1 MCSSRSRA
9 VARFF
14 VTERGIIASR
24 RHQACSGVW
33 GCEMLF
39 SALVMRYVSEK
50 STSNMQV
57 TQIKITESKENKS
70 IQILDVS
77 SSTGRGGG
85 GGGRGRSLP
94 SSPPPPPPPPP
105 PPAAFL
111 APLLVTA
118 LRRISYLI
126 SLRKILRPDFAFS
139 GTLRLFTVYVVL
151 SYVSVLKRVL

>member
-1 MCSSRSRA
+1 
-9 VARFF
+9 
-14 VTERGIIASR
+14 
-24 RHQACSGVW
+24 
-33 GCEMLF
+33 MLF

-50 STSNMQV
+50 STSNLQV
-57 TQIKITESKENKS
+57 TQIKISESKENKS
-70 IQILDVS
+70 IQILDMS
-77 SSTGRGGG
+77 SSSGRGGG
-85 GGGRGRSLP
+85 GGGGGGA
-94 SSPPPPPPPPP
+94 
-105 PPAAFL
+105 AAFL